1 MRSRLIFLILLLAI
15 GCFCGAATGEDVAVV
30 AHKNVPESNL
40 SSSRLLD
47 FYTGDIKSWSNGD
60 PVVVF
65 DLKEKGPT
73 RDSFYS
79 WLGKSPTRMKSIWM
93 KKLLSG
99 EGDPPEA
106 LDTEEEIV
114 ERVATTPGAVGF
126 VRISLASEQVTTL
139 NIIKDSQAE

>member
-1 MRSRLIFLILLLAI
+1 MNTRSIIFVVLLTLS
-15 GCFCGAATGEDVAVV
+15 CLCGAATGEDVAVV
-30 AHKNVPESNL
+30 AYKDAPDTPL

-47 FYTGDIKSWSNGD
+47 FYTGDIKAWSNGD

-65 DLKEKGPT
+65 DLKEKGRT
-73 RDSFYS
+73 RDLFYS

-106 LDTEEEIV
+106 LKTEEEV
-114 ERVATTPGAVGF
+114 LQRVASTPGAVGF
-126 VRISLASEQVTTL
+126 VRKSLVDDQVTTVSV
-139 NIIKDSQAE
+139 IKDSKSE

>member
-1 MRSRLIFLILLLAI
+1 MKSRLNIVVLILAFYCI
-15 GCFCGAATGEDVAVV
+15 SSAATGEDVAVV
-30 AHKNVPESNL
+30 AHKDVPESNL

-47 FYTGDIKSWSNGD
+47 FYTGDIKSWENGER
-60 PVVVF
+60 VVVF
-65 DLKEKGPT
+65 DLKKKGQT

-114 ERVATTPGAVGF
+114 ERVAATPGAVGF
-126 VRISLASEQVTTL
+126 VRVSLASDRVTTL
-139 NIIKDSQAE
+139 NVIKDPQSE